1 MRENAYQNNSE
12 YGHFLSNVDLKFVI
26 TLLRIPLESK
36 YWISLE
42 QDRKGF
48 SNCTIYLEQ
57 DFLHVLKLMSINP
70 LFSSGA
76 VSSLNFTFFFHCVN
90 YASQKQEF
98 IFKLAHCLS
107 LTLVWFYTFSFLSVF
122 TAFCCSLVLVL
133 IFYFKSGCGY

>member
-1 MRENAYQNNSE
+1 MRENADQNNSE

-42 QDRKGF
+42 QDREGF

-57 DFLHVLKLMSINP
+57 DFLHVFELMSINP

-76 VSSLNFTFFFHCVN
+76 VSSLTFTFFFHCVN
-90 YASQKQEF
+90 YASQKQKF

-107 LTLVWFYTFSFLSVF
+107 LTLV
-122 TAFCCSLVLVL
+122 
-133 IFYFKSGCGY
+133 